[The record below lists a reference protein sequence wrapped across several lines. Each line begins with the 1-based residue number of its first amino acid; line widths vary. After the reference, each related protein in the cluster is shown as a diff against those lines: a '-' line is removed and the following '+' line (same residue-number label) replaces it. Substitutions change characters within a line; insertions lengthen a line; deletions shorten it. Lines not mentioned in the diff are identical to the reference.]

1 MGLGFS
7 FLQPGKKNAYGNKD
21 FADYFPN
28 EENERKIATG
38 SIGQTILGIE
48 WAPGSLSTAHLDHG
62 YNQGMSC
69 VAKVPDI

>member
-28 EENERKIATG
+28 EENERKIASG
-38 SIGQTILGIE
+38 SKGE
-48 WAPGSLSTAHLDHG
+48 PYWRLSG
-62 YNQGMSC
+62 
-69 VAKVPDI
+69 P